1 MNPLVKPFLAAALL
15 LAASVRAEFIR
26 VDGHWQ
32 VKPGTAC
39 DIAGEADRTIVLLA
53 MDKASAEAEAG
64 NLGAAL
70 SAWEVIAESR
80 RDSEAEAVALLNQAR
95 IRAARGE
102 FDTATKLIEEL
113 YARHSS
119 FSNFQEAVQ
128 VQYEIGERIESGQR
142 TRLGGWFPWFSDRE
156 AALKAWAKAVTYAPN
171 GPLADLCLIRS
182 ARLAL
187 ELDREPKANEVLEQ
201 LVSDYPT
208 SKHLPEA
215 LEKLAYLRAKE
226 SLGPDWDQSSTIEAA
241 DHWRTLADQFPND
254 PRAKEAIAKI
264 GELRD
269 KAARGRLNLAKFYWF
284 SRNNPEAAK
293 LMANSCRSLAP
304 ESAAAKEAES
314 LLAEIAKNP
323 TPPKTLADRLLGTY
337 PRPRMA
343 NETTKPAPVGE
354 DLDSLGFKK
363 EVPRSATETERR

>member
-1 MNPLVKPFLAAALL
+1 MNLPLKTTLAAALL

-32 VKPGTAC
+32 VKPGTTC
-39 DIAGEADRTIVLLA
+39 DLPKEESRIIVLLA
-53 MDKASAEAEAG
+53 MDKASREAEAG
-64 NLGAAL
+64 NLGSAL
-70 SAWEVIAESR
+70 SHWEVIAESHR
-80 RDSEAEAVALLNQAR
+80 GLEAEAVSMVAQAR
-95 IRAARGE
+95 IRAERGE
-102 FDTATKLIEEL
+102 FEKAGLLIDDL
-113 YARHSS
+113 YARHSA
-119 FSNFQEAVQ
+119 FPNFQEAVQ
-128 VQYEIGERIESGQR
+128 VQYDIGSRLEAGERR
-142 TRLGGWFPWFSDRE
+142 RLGGWFPWFKDR
-156 AALKAWAKAVTYAPN
+156 ALAISMWQKTVRLAPN
-171 GPLADLCLIRS
+171 GPLADLSLIRC

-187 ELDREPKANEVLEQ
+187 ELGQEEKANEVLDQ

-215 LEKLAYLRAKE
+215 LEKLAYLRAGE
-226 SLGPDWDQSSTIEAA
+226 SMGPDWDQSSTIEAA

-254 PRAKEAIAKI
+254 PRSKEAVAKI
-264 GELRD
+264 RALRD

-293 LMANSCRSLAP
+293 LMANSCRSIAP
-304 ESAAAKEAES
+304 ESEAAKEAEA
-314 LLAEIAKNP
+314 LIATILRDP

-343 NETTKPAPVGE
+343 TETTKPAPVGD

-363 EVPRSATETERR
+363 EAPRSATETERR